1 MENSIKIVSENI
13 TQYIPSLGYIYREA
27 FPDHKRS
34 LLGQSTCERYLRI
47 VSKHKAY
54 QLMIALVD
62 NESAGFVIFH
72 MDLQDRLGRKWLLR
86 NMLPILK
93 FTVLN
98 PLFTFRIAGNLL
110 IVLYNSRKA
119 RTNAP
124 VDENLVRTRGSRAYI
139 ETLAVKRSYRGRGV
153 GKRLIE
159 ECIRVGRE
167 NNKKRLGI
175 TVDLD
180 NYTALGLYQA
190 MGFKP
195 QDPFGGRLNLV
206 YDIKM

>member
-1 MENSIKIVSENI
+1 
-13 TQYIPSLGYIYREA
+13 
-27 FPDHKRS
+27 
-34 LLGQSTCERYLRI
+34 
-47 VSKHKAY
+47 
-54 QLMIALVD
+54 LMIALVD
-62 NESAGFVIFH
+62 DEIAGFVIFH
-72 MDLQDRLGRKWLLR
+72 VDLQARLGRKWLLR
-86 NMLPILK
+86 NMVPILK

-110 IVLYNSRKA
+110 IALYNSRKA
-119 RTNAP
+119 RMNAP
-124 VDENLVRTRGSRAYI
+124 VDQNLVRTRNSRAYI
-139 ETLAVKRSYRGRGV
+139 ETLAVKKSYRGLGV

-159 ECIRVGRE
+159 ECIRVGRD

-175 TVDLD
+175 TVDTD

-195 QDPFGGRLNLV
+195 QKDPFGGRLDLV